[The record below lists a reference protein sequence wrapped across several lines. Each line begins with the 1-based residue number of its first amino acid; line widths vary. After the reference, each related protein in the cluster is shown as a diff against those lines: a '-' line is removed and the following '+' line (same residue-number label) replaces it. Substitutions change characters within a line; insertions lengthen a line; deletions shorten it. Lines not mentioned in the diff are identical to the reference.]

1 MLLKKKTI
9 WYKITIDC
17 KERGR
22 TMDKKNKILRII
34 IATVMIG
41 AMVLGTAGTLL
52 FYIFA
57 K

>member
-1 MLLKKKTI
+1 
-9 WYKITIDC
+9 
-17 KERGR
+17 
-22 TMDKKNKILRII
+22 MDKNRII
-34 IATVMIG
+34 KIIVATVMIG

>member
-1 MLLKKKTI
+1 
-9 WYKITIDC
+9 
-17 KERGR
+17 
-22 TMDKKNKILRII
+22 MDKQKIIKII
-34 IATVMIG
+34 VATVMIG

>member
-1 MLLKKKTI
+1 
-9 WYKITIDC
+9 
-17 KERGR
+17 
-22 TMDKKNKILRII
+22 MDKKNKILRII

-52 FYIFA
+52 FYKFA

>member
-1 MLLKKKTI
+1 
-9 WYKITIDC
+9 
-17 KERGR
+17 
-22 TMDKKNKILRII
+22 MDKKNKILRII
-34 IATVMIG
+34 TATVMIG